1 MPNTQGSLTRAAILQ
16 DRYLVK
22 DILGIGGSS
31 AVYLVQDLKAENG
44 QGQANLFALKEL
56 TDQDK
61 QERIR
66 FTFEGQVLT
75 RLNHPA
81 LPHIQRVFEDDKGG
95 RAYILMEYVDG
106 QNLDVLRKQ

>member
-1 MPNTQGSLTRAAILQ
+1 MPNSQGSLTIAAILQ

-22 DILGIGGSS
+22 DILGIGGFS
-31 AVYLVQDLKAENG
+31 AVYLVQDLKATDERG
-44 QGQANLFALKEL
+44 EPASANLFALKEL

-75 RLNHPA
+75 RLSHPT
-81 LPHIQRVFEDDKGG
+81 LPRIERVFEDDKEG

-106 QNLDVLRKQ
+106 QNL